1 MSCTMNH
8 LQRVLTL
15 RMYMIVGLFIVPMI
29 MVFLYGR
36 TYCQY
41 EAPYG
46 FESSL
51 ERRNPVAPLTVVKDE
66 PAKPPEVMKKKKTV
80 LYWTKMFSSKNFR
93 LSVHDENPDVFA
105 NCPVCSCMGTSDRN
119 YQPVE
124 EFDALLFHGP
134 ELNARDL
141 PKTRSPNQRYIFADF
156 ETQVFHP
163 IPKRLEFNNFFN
175 WTMTY
180 RRDGDIMRPHA
191 IFRKISTNEFIPPD
205 IPAQW
210 LDVSGGNVS
219 ESTRLLFKKKS
230 KMAAWF
236 VSHCST
242 NSKRENIVKKLQK
255 YVKVDVYGTCGT
267 LECPKAKGAECYE
280 QLEQGY
286 FFYLSFENSLCRDY
300 VTEKVY
306 RILDY
311 DVIPVVYGATDYET
325 FLPPNSYINI
335 LDFPSIEALANFLT
349 ELSQDEE
356 RYLSYFKWRSFYKM
370 VTGDPH
376 IIACEFCKMLH
387 EPNMPR
393 QVIADIYDWWAKGSQ
408 CVPPPVI
415 N

>member
-141 PKTRSPNQRYIFADF
+141 PKT
-156 ETQVFHP
+156 
-163 IPKRLEFNNFFN
+163 
-175 WTMTY
+175 

>member
-1 MSCTMNH
+1 MSCIMSH
-8 LQRVLTL
+8 LQRVVTL
-15 RMYMIVGLFIVPMI
+15 RMYTIVALFITPMI
-29 MVFLYGR
+29 LPFFHDG
-36 TYCQY
+36 TYCQN
-41 EAPYG
+41 EALYG

-51 ERRNPVAPLTVVKDE
+51 ERRNHAAPLITAKNEAV
-66 PAKPPEVMKKKKTV
+66 KPPELVNKKKTV

-105 NCPVCSCMGTSDRN
+105 NCPVSSCMGTSDRN

-124 EFDALLFHGP
+124 KFDALLFHGP

-141 PKTRSPNQRYIFADF
+141 PKT
-156 ETQVFHP
+156 
-163 IPKRLEFNNFFN
+163 
-175 WTMTY
+175 

-210 LDVSGGNVS
+210 LDVSDGNVS

-300 VTEKVY
+300 ITEKVY
-306 RILDY
+306 RVLDY

>member
-51 ERRNPVAPLTVVKDE
+51 ELRSPVAPLTVVKDE

-80 LYWTKMFSSKNFR
+80 LYWTKMFSSKNFY
-93 LSVHDENPDVFA
+93 LSERGVDGDIFA
-105 NCPVCSCMGTSDRN
+105 NCPVSFCMGTNDRN

-134 ELNARDL
+134 ELNAKDL
-141 PKTRSPNQRYIFADF
+141 PKTRSPNQRYIFMDS

-163 IPKRLEFNNFFN
+163 VPNRPEFNNFFN
-175 WTMTY
+175 WTMAY
-180 RRDGDIMRPHA
+180 RRDADVMRPYG
-191 IFRKISTNEFIPPD
+191 IFRKLDTNEIIPPY

-210 LDVSGGNVS
+210 LNVSDGNVS
-219 ESTRLLFKKKS
+219 ESTSLLFKKKS
-230 KMAAWF
+230 KMSAWF
-236 VSHCST
+236 VSHCGT
-242 NSKRENIVKKLQK
+242 NSKREDIARKLQE
-255 YVKVDVYGTCGT
+255 YVTVDIYGKCGKFQCSRAN
-267 LECPKAKGAECYE
+267 EDECYE

-286 FFYLSFENSLCRDY
+286 FFYLSFENSMCRDY
-300 VTEKVY
+300 ITEKVY

-311 DVIPVVYGATDYET
+311 DVIPVVYGAADYET
-325 FLPPNSYINI
+325 FLPPNSYINVK
-335 LDFPSIEALANFLT
+335 DFPSIEALATFLK

-356 RYLSYFKWRSFYKM
+356 RYLSYFKWKSFYK
-370 VTGDPH
+370 VDTKKH
-376 IIACEFCKMLH
+376 YIVCEFCKALH
-387 EPNMPR
+387 DPNLPR
-393 QVIADIYDWWAKGSQ
+393 QVIANIYDWWAKGSQ
-408 CVPPPVI
+408 CVPPLEI

>member
-1 MSCTMNH
+1 MSCIMSH
-8 LQRVLTL
+8 LQRVVTL
-15 RMYMIVGLFIVPMI
+15 RMYTIVALFITPMI
-29 MVFLYGR
+29 LPFFYDG
-36 TYCQY
+36 TYCQN
-41 EAPYG
+41 EALYG

-51 ERRNPVAPLTVVKDE
+51 ERRNHVAPLITAKNEAV
-66 PAKPPEVMKKKKTV
+66 KPPELVNKKKTV

-105 NCPVCSCMGTSDRN
+105 NCPVSSCMGTSDRN
-119 YQPVE
+119 YQPVQ

-141 PKTRSPNQRYIFADF
+141 PKT
-156 ETQVFHP
+156 
-163 IPKRLEFNNFFN
+163 
-175 WTMTY
+175 

-210 LDVSGGNVS
+210 LDVSDGNVS

-408 CVPPPVI
+408 CVPPPEI